1 MRVNI
6 QYCTIKLSMPWRQR
20 EILALVVVARGR
32 LNVYDNGRGGVGLR
46 RHVHGHDSEHGVTVR
61 QENEQ
66 QAAQRRCRAS
76 HGSNKNSRSSPGR
89 DRNLSMTCACL
100 QPPAS
105 ILKCTI
111 QCTGTCPRAAV
122 FFLQAFSCSV
132 TGGIRKACVH
142 ECEGCGLLLRS

>member
-61 QENEQ
+61 KENEQ
-66 QAAQRRCRAS
+66 QAAQRRCIARFKQELAVF
-76 HGSNKNSRSSPGR
+76 
-89 DRNLSMTCACL
+89 
-100 QPPAS
+100 
-105 ILKCTI
+105 
-111 QCTGTCPRAAV
+111 PRARQKLVNDVRVLAAASV
-122 FFLQAFSCSV
+122 NIEVHDPVHRHLPTCRSLFPAGVQLQRD
-132 TGGIRKACVH
+132 GRH
-142 ECEGCGLLLRS
+142 